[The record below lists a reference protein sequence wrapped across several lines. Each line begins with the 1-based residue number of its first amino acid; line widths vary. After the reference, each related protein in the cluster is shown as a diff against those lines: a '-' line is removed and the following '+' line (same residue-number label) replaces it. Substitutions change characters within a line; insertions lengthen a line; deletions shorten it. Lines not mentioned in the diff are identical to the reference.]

1 MTLYGRSAVLNAVVP
16 SLVGLEPNGP
26 KRLRI
31 PDGTPLLL
39 VCGGGRGSG
48 KSALLKALS
57 DQYAHRVPQAYADLD
72 ADHFGQPGLAA
83 PADGEA
89 PRNASRTSDLLFY
102 LMDGLSQKPSE
113 FGGKLSFPRLVQGL
127 LAITSWE
134 PVRPSEIPAARQRLG
149 ELQRASQPDQQA
161 RNERVLGWIDEV
173 AGALPAVGGIPPGV
187 EELVRPL
194 LRIVATELLG
204 PRANK
209 DGLKWWEARRVGRP
223 GDGLAQLTELA
234 MTFRGDAEDREH
246 AERHL
251 LAALLADVADH
262 YGRLNTMN
270 RVPRPL
276 LLLDNAHT
284 PTGAAF
290 LDELAR
296 VWHEEAAGK
305 RALRP
310 AVVATVLS
318 QDPPVPDP
326 EDTAPSTRSAPGA
339 FWRADRPAAPAGWL
353 AHLPLAPLTLD
364 EVKQMFGEDRPAPR
378 TAQVIHRLSAGR
390 AGTAHALVQA
400 ARLRMRL
407 LHDAAGTFDPVDLL
421 DLPADPE
428 PGTTVNERILATLL
442 PGQVAR
448 RRLTYYSPALDN
460 EAVHRLAAGYPPDDP
475 GGVPVLEAEA
485 ELRDGYW
492 GRHPWPGTGG
502 PFVGDPTLRAL
513 LLHRLTALTQA
524 TPLGEQWKHV
534 HLRLRSFYDPQGRGT
549 AADRP
554 DVRFLHHSLAL
565 GEEEFVVHALHRRF
579 AEQDAPDWLA
589 ALNLVCAA
597 PRPPQVLPPPPEFT
611 AVCRA
616 CAADNDPVHRAVR
629 LLVSAL
635 WAQSPPLV
643 APQQD
648 LISTIRLQLL
658 TLAMAQSSA
667 PAAQKVLYR
676 AHEEWPTLLGHW
688 RQAPHLPT
696 YGESAP

>member
-1 MTLYGRSAVLNAVVP
+1 MTLYGRSAVLNTVVP

-57 DQYAHRVPQAYADLD
+57 EQYAHRVPQAYADLA

-89 PRNASRTSDLLFY
+89 PRNASHTSDLLFY
-102 LMDGLSQKPSE
+102 LMDGLSQKPAE
-113 FGGKLSFPRLVQGL
+113 FGGRLSFPRLLQGL

-134 PVRPSEIPAARQRLG
+134 PVRPAEIPAARHRLA
-149 ELQRASQPDQQA
+149 ELQRAGQPDQQA

-194 LRIVATELLG
+194 LRVVATELLG

-209 DGLKWWEARRVGRP
+209 DGLKWWEARRVGRQ

-234 MTFRGDAEDREH
+234 MTFRGEEEDRES

-262 YGRLNTMN
+262 YGRVNTMN

-284 PTGAAF
+284 PTGAAL
-290 LDELAR
+290 LDGLAH
-296 VWHEEAAGK
+296 VWHEGAAG
-305 RALRP
+305 RRTPRP
-310 AVVATVLS
+310 AVVAAVLG

-326 EDTAPSTRSAPGA
+326 ADTTPSTRSAPGA
-339 FWRADRPAAPAGWL
+339 FWLAGRPAAPAGWL

-378 TAQVIHRLSAGR
+378 TAQLIHRLSAGR

-407 LHDAAGTFDPVDLL
+407 LHAGGATLDPLGLL
-421 DLPADPE
+421 DLPAGPE
-428 PGTTVNERILATLL
+428 SDTTVNERILTTLL
-442 PGQVAR
+442 PGDVAR
-448 RRLTYYSPALDN
+448 RRLTYYAPALDN
-460 EAVHRLAAGYPPDDP
+460 EAVHRLAAAYPPDDP

-485 ELRDGYW
+485 ELRDGRW
-492 GRHPWPGTGG
+492 GRRPWPGTDG
-502 PFVGDPTLRAL
+502 PFVADPALRAL
-513 LLHRLTALTQA
+513 LLHRFTALTRW
-524 TPLGEQWKHV
+524 TPLAEQWKNV
-534 HLRLRSFYDPQGRGT
+534 HLRLRSSYDPQGHGT
-549 AADRP
+549 AAERP

-565 GEEEFVVHALHRRF
+565 GEEEYVVHALHRRF
-579 AEQDAPDWLA
+579 AERDAPGWLA

-597 PRPPQVLPPPPEFT
+597 PHPPQTLPPPPEYT

-616 CAADNDPVHRAVR
+616 CAVENDPVHRAVR

-635 WAQSPPLV
+635 WTQSPPLV
-643 APQQD
+643 APRQD
-648 LISTIRLQLL
+648 VISTIRLQLL
-658 TLAMAQSSA
+658 TLAMAQSGA

-676 AHEEWPTLLGHW
+676 AHEEWPTLLDHW

>member
-1 MTLYGRSAVLNAVVP
+1 MTLYGRSAVLNTVVP
-16 SLVGLEPNGP
+16 SLVGLDSNGP
-26 KRLRI
+26 RRLRI

-57 DQYAHRVPQAYADLD
+57 EQYAQRVPQAYADLA
-72 ADHFGQPGLAA
+72 ADRFGQPGLAR

-89 PRNASRTSDLLFY
+89 PRNASHTSDLLFY

-113 FGGKLSFPRLVQGL
+113 FAGKLSFPRLVQGL

-134 PVRPSEIPAARQRLG
+134 PVRPAELPAARHRLG
-149 ELQRASQPDQQA
+149 ELQRAGQPDQQA

-173 AGALPAVGGIPPGV
+173 AGALPAVGGMPPGV
-187 EELVRPL
+187 EEMVRAL

-209 DGLKWWEARRVGRP
+209 EGLKWWGARRVGRQ
-223 GDGLAQLTELA
+223 GDGLARLTELA
-234 MTFRGDAEDREH
+234 MTFRGEAEDREH

-251 LAALLADVADH
+251 LAALLADIADH
-262 YGRLNTMN
+262 YGWLNTMN

-296 VWHEEAAGK
+296 VWHEEAAGE

-310 AVVATVLS
+310 AVVATALS

-326 EDTAPSTRSAPGA
+326 EDTSPSTRSAPGA
-339 FWRADRPAAPAGWL
+339 FWRADGPASPAGWL

-364 EVKQMFGEDRPAPR
+364 EVKEMFGEDRPAPR
-378 TAQVIHRLSAGR
+378 TAQVIHRISAGR
-390 AGTAHALVQA
+390 AGIVHDLVQA
-400 ARLRMRL
+400 ARLHPR
-407 LHDAAGTFDPVDLL
+407 LHDGASAVDPLDLL
-421 DLPADPE
+421 ALPAGPE
-428 PGTTVNERILATLL
+428 SATTVNEKILATQL
-442 PGQVAR
+442 PGEVAR

-460 EAVHRLAAGYPPDDP
+460 EAVHRLGAAYPPGDP

-485 ELRDGYW
+485 ELRDGRW

-502 PFVGDPTLRAL
+502 PFVGDPVLRAL
-513 LLHRLTALTQA
+513 LLHELTALTRR
-524 TPLGEQWKHV
+524 TPDAEQWKNL
-534 HLRLRSFYDPQGRGT
+534 HLRLRSFYDPHGRGT
-549 AADRP
+549 AAERP

-565 GEEEFVVHALHRRF
+565 GEQESVVHALHRRF
-579 AEQDAPDWLA
+579 AEQDAPGWLA

-597 PRPPQVLPPPPEFT
+597 PRPPRTLPPPAAFT
-611 AVCRA
+611 AACRA
-616 CAADNDPVHRAVR
+616 CAVDDDPVHRAVR

-635 WAQSPPLV
+635 WAQSQPLA

-648 LISTIRLQLL
+648 ATGTVRLQLL
-658 TLAMAQSSA
+658 TLAMAQSGA
-667 PAAQKVLYR
+667 PAAQKVFYR